1 MSRLDRFAL
10 VLFVVVL
17 AYMLWFVFVPPFVG
31 YANSYDFT
39 RQSACLGLW
48 QFIEGVDKTLGNH
61 LFPATTLL
69 FDGDLRPVACMRSSD
84 NLFGW
89 LITLRHSPG
98 QLLSMTEVGLAK
110 ILLLGGGTAVL
121 LWQAGALRLLLA
133 VVFALLFSNWA
144 YLSYA
149 NTLYLEFSVLMA
161 GFWVL
166 GAGACLLAGDERP
179 GRVLLGLLMLAL
191 LWLGLSKQQY
201 APLAALLAV
210 LLAGFCWL
218 RWRALFMS
226 AALGTC
232 AVICVVGFSW
242 FNPVSSL
249 MMKGIDEANKTNTY
263 FGAVLPAARDQRAAL
278 QQLGLPES
286 CLSAVGST
294 WYSQQGARPCPQVVQ
309 VSRSRLPGL
318 FVSQPDTLLV
328 PLYQAVLRVRPFYP
342 DYLGMLPP
350 ASEAES
356 AQKLAVARPLSFTW
370 LLSLLP
376 QAGYL
381 MVLALLA
388 LSALLSTLVLVLQPR
403 QVAALSVMQR
413 GCLGLQVLGA
423 LTASYALFSSVFGD
437 GYIEL
442 IKHAVAFG
450 LGLAFMLAA
459 WPGALLGCIGVFR
472 LRRSQTL
479 LAIRQGLS

>member
-1 MSRLDRFAL
+1 MSRLKPDGWLDGLAWL
-10 VLFVVVL
+10 LFLSVL
-17 AYMLWFVFVPPFVG
+17 AYMLWFVFAPPFVG

-48 QFIEGVDKTLGNH
+48 QFIEGVDKTAGNYQ
-61 LFPATTLL
+61 FPATMLL
-69 FDGDLRPVACMRSSD
+69 YDGDLRPVACMRSSD
-84 NLFGW
+84 NLFAW
-89 LITLRHSPG
+89 FATLGHSPG
-98 QLLSMTEVGLAK
+98 QLLSMADVGLGK
-110 ILLLGGGTAVL
+110 VMLLGIGTGVL
-121 LWQAGALRLLLA
+121 LWCAGAMRLVLA

-161 GFWVL
+161 SFWGL
-166 GAGACLLAGDERP
+166 GTGACLFASHERP
-179 GRVLLGLLMLAL
+179 SMGLFGLLLFAL

-201 APLAALLAV
+201 APLAV
-210 LLAGFCWL
+210 LLAAVLSGLCWL
-218 RWRALFMS
+218 RWRALAMTT
-226 AALGTC
+226 ALGLC
-232 AVICVVGFSW
+232 AVVCAVGFSW
-242 FNPVSSL
+242 LNPASST
-249 MMKGIDEANKTNTY
+249 MMSGIDAANKTNTY
-263 FGAVLPAARDQRAAL
+263 FGAVLPAARDPAAAL
-278 QQLGLPES
+278 ETLGLPES
-286 CLSAVGST
+286 CLPAIGST
-294 WYSQQGARPCPQVVQ
+294 WYSQEGSQPCPQVVQ
-309 VSRSRLPGL
+309 AGRARLPAL
-318 FVSQPDTLLV
+318 FLSQPSTLLQ

-342 DYLGMLPP
+342 DYLGMVPP
-350 ASEAES
+350 SSAAES
-356 AQKLAVARPLSFTW
+356 AGKLAVAKPLSFTW

-442 IKHAVAFG
+442 AKHAVAFG
-450 LGLAFMLAA
+450 VGLAFMLAS
-459 WPGALLGCIGVFR
+459 WPWALWAGCKLMP
-472 LRRSQTL
+472 LRS
-479 LAIRQGLS
+479 SP